1 MTCRQRVERV
11 IPTTELNS
19 LDNISD
25 AWVEDKKHTRKR
37 RWIFILTLAAAMTAV
52 SLWTS
57 KFLVGLFS

>member
-1 MTCRQRVERV
+1 MTCRQQRT
-11 IPTTELNS
+11 IPAAELNS

-37 RWIFILTLAAAMTAV
+37 RWLFILTLAAAMTAV